1 MYLFI
6 GRIKRCVG
14 RGPCCN
20 APFQQGL
27 PALPCDQPLE
37 AAGLEAAP
45 PPRSALGPVFALGAP
60 GLPFGPCGPGAP
72 GSHGGPVT
80 PGSAEGPGAL
90 VWPGGRA
97 GGDRRDRKIEQNG
110 QKVFKA

>member
-6 GRIKRCVG
+6 GRIKHCVG
-14 RGPCCN
+14 TGPCCD

-45 PPRSALGPVFALGAP
+45 PSRSALGPVFALGAP

-72 GSHGGPVT
+72 GGHVVPVT
-80 PGSAEGPGAL
+80 PGSAEGPGAGA
-90 VWPGGRA
+90 WPAGRA
-97 GGDRRDRKIEQNG
+97 EGNKGDRKTEWAE
-110 QKVFKA
+110 VKA